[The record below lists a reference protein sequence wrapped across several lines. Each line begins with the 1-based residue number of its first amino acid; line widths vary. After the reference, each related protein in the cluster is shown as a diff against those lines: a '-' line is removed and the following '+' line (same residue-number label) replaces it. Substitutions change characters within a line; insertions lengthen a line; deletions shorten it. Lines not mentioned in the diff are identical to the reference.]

1 MSLPARK
8 FVKSKRTGSQ
18 SRRAVLNCIADWM
31 IGDSTVECWPTVENI
46 VFDTEMNPQTVSK
59 VTKELVELGFIT
71 KRRKFNTEKRRW
83 ETHYTLVGFSPAEW
97 VNAPWPTAC
106 SCQEPTGNTA
116 HGKSHVQEP
125 VPTEARELEPTGNQG
140 LNPTGNRGLNPPE
153 NRSRT
158 GIEQEYKQE
167 QTCTFLCP
175 SVGDEPPFPEADLWP
190 DLPAPDSENPAPPEV
205 PTPKRK
211 RTPSG
216 GATEATDGGPA
227 PVKKSVRA
235 KPKTLCPFDLEDV
248 CPAEWTDAFA
258 AAFPSLSLE
267 AEFRR
272 FVGYHVAKGTAFVNW
287 KAAFRNWLS
296 NAVSFQARDTARFG
310 CHPAPTRNRPLQKED
325 MVYTDNF

>member
-97 VNAPWPTAC
+97 VNAPWPTAY

-116 HGKSHVQEP
+116 HGKSYAQEP
-125 VPTEARELEPTGNQG
+125 VPTETRELE
-140 LNPTGNRGLNPPE
+140 PTGNRGLNPPE

-158 GIEQEYKQE
+158 GIGQEYKQE
-167 QTCTFLCP
+167 QTCTSMCP
-175 SVGDEPPFPEADLWP
+175 SVGDEPPFPSAELWP
-190 DLPAPDSENPAPPEV
+190 DLLTPDSENPAPPEEQA
-205 PTPKRK
+205 PTDRARRK
-211 RTPSG
+211 AGPSAAAAEKSKSEGRTHGTRFSIEALPDDWREFCEREDPELDPERVFVNFADYWRSVSG
-216 GATEATDGGPA
+216 AKG
-227 PVKKSVRA
+227 VKKDWAATWRNDVRRYRNA
-235 KPKTLCPFDLEDV
+235 PSWVRDPRLRDKTNSRDDDNQWNSWDPKL
-248 CPAEWTDAFA
+248 
-258 AAFPSLSLE
+258 
-267 AEFRR
+267 R
-272 FVGYHVAKGTAFVNW
+272 
-287 KAAFRNWLS
+287 
-296 NAVSFQARDTARFG
+296 
-310 CHPAPTRNRPLQKED
+310 
-325 MVYTDNF
+325 

>member
-1 MSLPARK
+1 MSLDAINWVARQTTGDA
-8 FVKSKRTGSQ
+8 KSKAALFWLAFHHNAETGLCCPSIRTLQTEMEVSAENTVRSALVRLRDQGFISWT
-18 SRRAVLNCIADWM
+18 REIKNGAVFRTLYALNFKAETRPSIHE
-31 IGDSTVECWPTVENI
+31 GPSTVEVPQPLKEAQSLKEGPSTIEGGPLNDCRGVPQPLKPNKERNKEENKEENKEG
-46 VFDTEMNPQTVSK
+46 VAAPPFD
-59 VTKELVELGFIT
+59 
-71 KRRKFNTEKRRW
+71 
-83 ETHYTLVGFSPAEW
+83 
-97 VNAPWPTAC
+97 
-106 SCQEPTGNTA
+106 
-116 HGKSHVQEP
+116 
-125 VPTEARELEPTGNQG
+125 
-140 LNPTGNRGLNPPE
+140 
-153 NRSRT
+153 
-158 GIEQEYKQE
+158 
-167 QTCTFLCP
+167 
-175 SVGDEPPFPEADLWP
+175 GDEPPFPECELWP
-190 DLPAPDSENPAPPEV
+190 DLPAPDSENPAPPEE
-205 PTPKRK
+205 PAPKRK

-272 FVGYHVAKGTAFVNW
+272 FVGHHVAKGTAFANW

-310 CHPAPTRNRPLQKED
+310 YHPAPTRNRPLQKED